1 MAAVCQSPYAGE
13 WYPSD
18 PVQLRALLEDK
29 FGEARQQSEV
39 PESRFD
45 VAVLVPHASP
55 FYSGRVAASAF
66 LRAAAHRPRRVLLIG
81 FSHSGDHAG
90 VAIPPFEC
98 YRTPLGDCTVDL
110 QAVDTLLSQ
119 PPFARGDVIDHSV
132 EIQIPFLQFAMPEA
146 QIVPMFAGI
155 VDEAGSAAAAGAL
168 ASLMTHDTVLVA
180 SSDLT
185 HYGHAFGF
193 TPFPLDEDTP
203 RRIHEQDFE
212 TLRVILALDLR
223 EYRRNLLRRPMSL
236 CGHNSVSLLIETLR
250 HYPAHLDASVVDYQ
264 QSGEITG
271 DFRQSV
277 SYAALAFAPRAQ
289 ARFEGVP
296 IGEV

>member
-13 WYPSD
+13 WYPAD
-18 PVQLRALLEDK
+18 PVELRNLLENK
-29 FGEARQQSEV
+29 FEEAGKQGEDL
-39 PESRFD
+39 ESCVD
-45 VAVLVPHASP
+45 AAVLVPHASP
-55 FYSGRVAASAF
+55 FYSGRVAAAAY
-66 LRAAAHRPRRVLLIG
+66 LRVAMRRPRRVLLVG
-81 FSHSGDHAG
+81 FSHAGDHPG
-90 VAIPPFEC
+90 IAIPPFEC
-98 YRTPLGDCTVDL
+98 YRTPLGDSAVDL
-110 QAVDTLLSQ
+110 QAVDSLLSQ

-146 QIVPMFAGI
+146 RVVPLFAG
-155 VDEAGSAAAAGAL
+155 VMDEAGTAAAAVAVAG
-168 ASLMTHDTVLVA
+168 LMTNDTVLVA

-185 HYGHAFGF
+185 HYGRAFGF
-193 TPFPLDEDTP
+193 TPFPLDEETP
-203 RRIHEQDFE
+203 RRIHDQDFE

-250 HYPAHLDASVVDYQ
+250 HYPMHLDGSIVDYQ

-277 SYAALAFAPRAQ
+277 SYVALAFAPRAEV
-289 ARFEGVP
+289 RLRDVR
-296 IGEV
+296 IGEL